1 MNTAPAPI
9 PLLLP
14 LAKPSLEALAVA
26 HYEQVYAVCH
36 AFHDDPAVCLSLA
49 NQAFRNSA
57 AEPDLVAVGQNLAH
71 LLTGLPGGALPA
83 PSHPL
88 RSNLAWLLKD
98 LMDLRYADIGAALD
112 MDAEWVRREIASVR
126 KTLLALVAESAPA

>member
-1 MNTAPAPI
+1 
-9 PLLLP
+9 
-14 LAKPSLEALAVA
+14 LAEPSLEALAIA
-26 HYEQVYAVCH
+26 HYERVYAVCH

-57 AEPDLVAVGQNLAH
+57 AEPDLVAVGQNLA
-71 LLTGLPGGALPA
+71 LLLAGQPGGALPA

-98 LMDLRYADIGAALD
+98 LMNLRYKDIGAVLG
-112 MDAEWVRREIASVR
+112 MDAEWVRREIAAVR
-126 KTLLALVAESAPA
+126 ETLISLIAEPATV